1 MGRDRRKGGLKSV
14 PKRLSQAHCSGNRLS
29 PCLCKC
35 AECTGAL
42 DPTLTDDGD
51 PPVRVTCGY
60 VDENLTAYITELALG
75 QNNLVGAIPA
85 SIGNLSSKLSTLG
98 IFYNPGPSARPNR
111 VLVCVVRTLNPIG
124 QARVTLSPRYEQL
137 RAVHGPRQE
146 GKGPEIRPKR
156 FPQAW
161 LAPSCRP
168 PSGS

>member
-1 MGRDRRKGGLKSV
+1 M
-14 PKRLSQAHCSGNRLS
+14 
-29 PCLCKC
+29 
-35 AECTGAL
+35 
-42 DPTLTDDGD
+42 DPTLTDHGD

-60 VDENLTAYITELALG
+60 VDENLTAYITELTLG

-146 GKGPEIRPKR
+146 EKGPGICPKR
-156 FPQAW
+156 RRTGAMVLTRMPKRERSRAIGRVM
-161 LAPSCRP
+161 PCEHRHEEMEGEGEHDP
-168 PSGS
+168 GRGR